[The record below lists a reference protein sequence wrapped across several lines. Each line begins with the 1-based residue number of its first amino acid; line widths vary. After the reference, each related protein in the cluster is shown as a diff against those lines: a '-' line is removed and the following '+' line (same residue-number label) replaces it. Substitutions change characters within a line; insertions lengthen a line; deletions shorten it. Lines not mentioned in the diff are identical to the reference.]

1 MKKKNWPTHSILVIA
16 IVATWIKT
24 YVVYHTSFD
33 MKIENM
39 MQQAILFISPLSFLL
54 FVYGLS
60 LFFKSPKAR
69 NRYIVI
75 TNLILAIVLYANAVF
90 YRFFTDFITL
100 PVLFQTSNFGDL
112 GSSAMESIYITDI
125 FFFTDV
131 VIIIAALKWLKIGD
145 KISIVKPAQRKAY
158 FVLSAAVLFLNLG
171 LAEIERPQ
179 LLTRSFDREM
189 LVKNLGPYNYHLY
202 DIYIQSKSHAQ
213 RALADG
219 SELVEVNNYVRS
231 NQAEPKAEMF
241 GLADGR
247 NLIVVSMESL
257 QNFVIN
263 NDMNGY
269 EVTPFLNSLTKDKD
283 TFYFSN
289 FYHQTGLGKTS
300 DSEFIVENSLYG
312 LGGGAVFFTHGG
324 NKFHSM
330 AESLNE
336 EGYYTNVMHPN
347 NKSFWNRDM
356 MYQAL
361 SIQKFYD
368 VNSYEV
374 KEGDAVNW
382 GMKDIPFF
390 EQSVDHM
397 AQMPQPFYSRLIT
410 LTNHHPFDL
419 DEEDQLIPAYNSNSR
434 TLNKY
439 FQSVRYM
446 DEALKLFFEDLK
458 AQGLYDNSIIVMYGD
473 HYGISEN
480 HNAAMSQYLGK
491 EITPYES
498 AKLQRVPFFVHIPNS
513 GVGKEVTETAG
524 QIDIRPTVLHL
535 LGVETAK
542 DMQLGADVFSDD
554 HEDFVIFRDGGFVTD
569 KLVYAGN
576 TCFDNETGEVTDM
589 ASCQPYID
597 RATQELGYSDQII
610 NGDLLRFY
618 DLKTGNL
625 LIDEAEKEEQ

>member
-75 TNLILAIVLYANAVF
+75 ANLILAIILYANAVF

-368 VNSYEV
+368 VNSYV
-374 KEGDAVNW
+374 VNEGDAVNW

-419 DEEDQLIPAYNSNSR
+419 DEEDQLIPPYNSNSR

-446 DEALKLFFEDLK
+446 DEALKSFFEDLK

-542 DMQLGADVFSDD
+542 DMQLGADVFSED

-576 TCFDNETGEVTDM
+576 TCFDNETGAETDM

>member
-368 VNSYEV
+368 VNSYV
-374 KEGDAVNW
+374 VNEGDAVNW

-419 DEEDQLIPAYNSNSR
+419 DEEDQLIPPYNSNSR

-446 DEALKLFFEDLK
+446 DEALKSFFEDLK

-542 DMQLGADVFSDD
+542 DMQLGADVFSED

-576 TCFDNETGEVTDM
+576 TCFDNETGAETDM